1 MNTIVKLTSFEAGW
15 RHFQQKEF
23 DTAIACFTVSVACN
37 DHVDKSYYLRGN
49 AQLELKN
56 FEAAISDYSAA
67 LAHNQRLIEALLNR
81 GTAYQEVGQVAA
93 AMSDFTQAIGMHP
106 KLFNGYYCRARL
118 SKALNAPSEALADF
132 QMALELSPGS
142 IIIRNSIGSVHLELN
157 DFTKALQIFDE
168 ILSDAPDYVPALSN
182 RGAAL
187 KAQSRHQDARRDFE
201 KAVKIAPDLA
211 VAYYNLGD
219 LQREI
224 GDYKTAIKSFL
235 SARLKG
241 HLPQSTNW
249 NMGLCHLALGEYATG
264 WDFFEDRLEVPEF
277 TKTAFLGHASLP
289 HTHIRNTCDDIIARK
304 VFLAGEQGIG
314 DCIMFMSMLPD
325 LLRDAGKVICQLDQR
340 LIGLFSR
347 CFPEVDFVTTGDIK
361 IPEVI
366 KGDRCMRIGSLGYT
380 YRRNIGTFTGAP
392 YLTPDPA
399 RVAQW
404 QSRIPTEPGKLKVG
418 LSWRGGSRK
427 TNGQARSIDLQQLIA
442 LLERSDCTFV
452 SLQYGD
458 VEAEIAEFNTT
469 RTNKLMCF
477 PKGDLSDFE
486 DLAGLIGALDC
497 VVSID
502 NTTLHLSGAL
512 GKPCFTPLSSRAEW
526 RYGVAGECMPWY
538 RSVKLFRQLH
548 SGQWTDVINKIND
561 ALNMMAGTNTNACY
575 VLPVPS
581 TSNQDIFLTKSSL
594 AV

>member
-1 MNTIVKLTSFEAGW
+1 MKAIGEPSYFEAGW
-15 RHFQQKEF
+15 NHFQKREF
-23 DTAIACFTVSVACN
+23 DNALTCLTKAVACN
-37 DHVDKSYYLRGN
+37 DNTDKSFYLRGN
-49 AQLELKN
+49 VQLELKN

-67 LAHNQRLIEALLNR
+67 LGHNPRLIEALLNR
-81 GTAYQEVGQVAA
+81 GTAYQEIGQMSA
-93 AMSDFTQAIGMHP
+93 AMSDFTQAISLRP
-106 KLFNGYYCRARL
+106 KLFNGYFCRARL
-118 SKALNAPSEALADF
+118 SRALNASSEALADF
-132 QMALELSPGS
+132 QKALELSPGS
-142 IIIRNSIGSVHLELN
+142 IIIRNSIGSVYLELN
-157 DFTKALQIFDE
+157 DFINALQIFDE
-168 ILSDAPDYVPALSN
+168 ILLDAPDYVPALSN

-277 TKTAFLGHASLP
+277 TKMAFLGHASLP

-325 LLRDAGKVICQLDQR
+325 LSRDAGKVICQLDQR

-347 CFPEVDFVTTGDIK
+347 CFPEVDFINTVGIK

-366 KGDRCMRIGSLGYT
+366 TGDRYIRMGSLGYT
-380 YRRNIGTFTGAP
+380 YRRNIGTFPGVP
-392 YLTPDPA
+392 YLTPHPM
-399 RVAQW
+399 RVAHW

-427 TNGQARSIDLQQLIA
+427 TNGQARSLDLQHLIT
-442 LLERSDCTFV
+442 LLDRSDCTFV

-469 RTNKLMCF
+469 RTNKLICF
-477 PKGDLSDFE
+477 PKADLSDFE

-526 RYGVAGECMPWY
+526 RYGVEGESMSWY
-538 RSVKLFRQLH
+538 RSVRLFRQLH
-548 SGQWTDVINKIND
+548 SGRWTDVIDNIND
-561 ALNMMAGTNTNACY
+561 ALNMMDWTHANACS

-581 TSNQDIFLTKSSL
+581 TSNQDIFLINNSL

>member
-1 MNTIVKLTSFEAGW
+1 MNIAGELSSFEAGW
-15 RHFQQKEF
+15 HHFQRKEL
-23 DTAIACFTVSVACN
+23 DSAIACFTGSIACN
-37 DHVDKSYYLRGN
+37 EHVNKSYYLRGN
-49 AQLELKN
+49 VQLELKN

-67 LAHNQRLIEALLNR
+67 LAHNQLLVEALLNR
-81 GTAYQEVGQVAA
+81 GTAYQEIGQMSA
-93 AMSDFTQAIGMHP
+93 AMSDFTQAISMQP

-118 SKALNAPSEALADF
+118 LKALNAPSEALADF
-132 QMALELSPGS
+132 QIALELSPGS
-142 IIIRNSIGSVHLELN
+142 IIIRNNIGSVHLELN
-157 DFTKALQIFDE
+157 DFTTALQIFDE
-168 ILSDAPDYVPALSN
+168 ILVDAPDYVPALSN

-187 KAQSRHQDARRDFE
+187 KAQSQHQDAQRDFE

-241 HLPQSTNW
+241 HPPQSTNW

-264 WDFFEDRLEVPEF
+264 WDFFEDRLEVSEF

-289 HTHIRNTCDDIIARK
+289 NTHIRNTCEDVIARK

-325 LLRDAGKVICQLDQR
+325 LLRDAGKVICQLDHR

-347 CFPEVDFVTTGDIK
+347 CFPGVDFVTTEDINTREA
-361 IPEVI
+361 IT
-366 KGDRCMRIGSLGYT
+366 GDRYMRIGSLGYI
-380 YRRNIGTFTGAP
+380 YRRDVGTFSGAP
-392 YLTPDPA
+392 YLTPDPV

-427 TNGQARSIDLQQLIA
+427 TNGQTRSIDLQQLIP
-442 LLERSDCTFV
+442 LLDRGDRTFV
-452 SLQYGD
+452 SLQHGD
-458 VEAEIAEFNTT
+458 VADEIAEFNKT
-469 RTNKLMCF
+469 RTHKLIGF
-477 PKGDLSDFE
+477 PGDNMNDFE
-486 DLAGLIGALDC
+486 DFAGLIGALDC

-526 RYGVAGECMPWY
+526 RFGVEGESMPWY

-548 SGQWTDVINKIND
+548 YGKWTDVIDKIND
-561 ALNMMAGTNTNACY
+561 ALNIMSWTHADACS

-581 TSNQDIFLTKSSL
+581 TSNQDIFLIKSSM